1 VGKSVKADWSY
12 WQMSFQCD
20 DGYMRK
26 YKIGT
31 NGFKDLEM
39 LEQPL
44 QSKDALGYIL
54 HGSNQHARAF
64 PAHSLHWTNTCK

>member
-12 WQMSFQCD
+12 WQMSLQYD
-20 DGYMRK
+20 EDYMRK

-39 LEQPL
+39 LQPL
-44 QSKDALGYIL
+44 QSKDA
-54 HGSNQHARAF
+54 
-64 PAHSLHWTNTCK
+64 